1 MKNLEMVCVTT
12 EQLENLVKRAVRESL
27 QEEKPILGKDCKS
40 DYLNRE
46 EVIQLLKISPSTLYN
61 WTTQGK
67 VMAYGLGSKV
77 YYKHSEIESL
87 MVPLKTECNEF
98 K

>member
-12 EQLENLVKRAVRESL
+12 KQLESLVKQAVKESL
-27 QEEKPILGKDCKS
+27 QEEMPIQGKDCQN

-61 WTTQGK
+61 WTSQGK
-67 VMAYGLGSKV
+67 VRAYGLGAKV
-77 YYKHSEIESL
+77 YYKQSEIESL
-87 MVPLKTECNEF
+87 MVPLKTKYNEF

>member
-27 QEEKPILGKDCKS
+27 QEENPQQKS
-40 DYLNRE
+40 DRQNDFLNRE

-67 VMAYGLGSKV
+67 VRAYGLGAKV
-77 YYKHSEIESL
+77 YYKQSEIESM
-87 MVPLKTECNEF
+87 MVPLKTEYNEF

>member
-12 EQLENLVKRAVRESL
+12 KQLENLVKRAVKESL
-27 QEEKPILGKDCKS
+27 QEEKPFQKKDCQN

-61 WTTQGK
+61 WTSQGK
-67 VMAYGLGSKV
+67 VRAYGLGSKV
-77 YYKHSEIESL
+77 YYKQSEIESL
-87 MVPLKTECNEF
+87 MVPLKNRVQ
-98 K
+98 